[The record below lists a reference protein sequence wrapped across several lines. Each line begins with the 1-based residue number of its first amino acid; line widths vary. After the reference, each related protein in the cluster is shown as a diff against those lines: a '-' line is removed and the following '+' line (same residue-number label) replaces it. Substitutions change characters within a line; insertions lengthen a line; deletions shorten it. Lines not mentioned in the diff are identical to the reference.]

1 MLKQWCSTCS
11 PTVRLVG
18 IYCQLNLLQE
28 PHPGNRRVKQMNET
42 HCHGEHAGEEPL
54 QLPPITIHNPSNS
67 SAERNK
73 HKIFLAK
80 AIQPCPPVSS
90 SLSCGRGDEEMDLPF
105 HCLLRSS
112 QRRLRELGRN
122 STHPA
127 PLYRNASTLVP
138 SPLGFSSPS
147 HRLERLA
154 TKLERSFKHVINS
167 GNTQEKTA
175 GLSEFCSNSF

>member
-67 SAERNK
+67 SAEGNK

-80 AIQPCPPVSS
+80 AIEPCPPVSS
-90 SLSCGRGDEEMDLPF
+90 SLSCGKGKQEMDLPS
-105 HCLLRSS
+105 HYLLQSGWH
-112 QRRLRELGRN
+112 RLWESRAGILLSLPL
-122 STHPA
+122 STEMQA
-127 PLYRNASTLVP
+127 
-138 SPLGFSSPS
+138 LGFPTLWDFSAHLTDWKGWPPYWGEV
-147 HRLERLA
+147 L
-154 TKLERSFKHVINS
+154 NM
-167 GNTQEKTA
+167 
-175 GLSEFCSNSF
+175 